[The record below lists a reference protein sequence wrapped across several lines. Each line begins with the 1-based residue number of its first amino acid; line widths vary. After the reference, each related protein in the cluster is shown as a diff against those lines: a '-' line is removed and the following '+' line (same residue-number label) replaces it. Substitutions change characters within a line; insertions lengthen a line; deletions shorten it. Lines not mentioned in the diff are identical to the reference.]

1 MNGFRYK
8 ITNLSFILAVLIVI
22 RHSLGIG
29 TYNLPEWLYYGELFV
44 QQATDLVVPVFF
56 AISGFLFFNKLT
68 GLRDWYEKIK
78 RRFKSLFVPY
88 VIWCLIGYLFVL
100 AIVNIPQIA
109 NKTNFELPQFE
120 IWGFL
125 YDTFWDT
132 KYNITW
138 FIRDLMIY
146 MLFFSPVFVVVSN
159 KKMWQYGGVISLLL
173 LGYYLNDTTILY
185 SVPFFFGALMSVA
198 FNKRVQQRFSF
209 FLVCLSGFLLL
220 ITIVFSTVL
229 NLPQGAIMIG
239 LRLIQIPL
247 VWIFADGLAMKTKT
261 KWWLNLSFFIYVAHH
276 MLLESVEKCF
286 LVALGNT
293 TFGASIDLIFAPIIT
308 VLILVCLAK
317 ILIRFAPNVWG
328 ILNGGR

>member
-68 GLRDWYEKIK
+68 GLRDWFEKIK
-78 RRFKSLFVPY
+78 RRLKSLFVPY

-120 IWGFL
+120 FWGFL

-159 KKMWQYGGVISLLL
+159 KKLWQYGG
-173 LGYYLNDTTILY
+173 
-185 SVPFFFGALMSVA
+185 
-198 FNKRVQQRFSF
+198 
-209 FLVCLSGFLLL
+209 
-220 ITIVFSTVL
+220 
-229 NLPQGAIMIG
+229 
-239 LRLIQIPL
+239 
-247 VWIFADGLAMKTKT
+247 
-261 KWWLNLSFFIYVAHH
+261 
-276 MLLESVEKCF
+276 
-286 LVALGNT
+286 
-293 TFGASIDLIFAPIIT
+293 
-308 VLILVCLAK
+308 
-317 ILIRFAPNVWG
+317 
-328 ILNGGR
+328 